1 MTPREIQV
9 ASQSVVAI
17 VQQALTDHLESLLRG
32 DSARVRYD
40 FADSVRER
48 IPELEALVPPG
59 LRRYG
64 LLSNSYDGR
73 ASHQV
78 VHLEGE
84 TAIDLDWQW
93 SNVDGRFRIVDI
105 SPV

>member
-1 MTPREIQV
+1 
-9 ASQSVVAI
+9 
-17 VQQALTDHLESLLRG
+17 
-32 DSARVRYD
+32 
-40 FADSVRER
+40 
-48 IPELEALVPPG
+48 
-59 LRRYG
+59 LRRYA

-78 VHLEGE
+78 VRLEGE